1 MAIACHTYFM
11 DYSEL
16 SMTDPRYPDILR
28 HISDPPKQLFW
39 AGQALDSFMSRPRL
53 AIVGS
58 RKVSAYGRQVTLQLS
73 RDLAGYGIVIVSG
86 LALGVDAIAHRG
98 ALEAGGQTIAVLPT
112 SLDALYPVNN
122 AGLGRRIVAN
132 GGTLASEYP
141 RGSPFQFKYNFVARN
156 RIISGLSDAVLIT
169 EAAADSGS
177 LHTAE
182 FALQQGREVLV
193 VPGNIT
199 SPTSQ
204 GTNQLLK
211 MGATPVTEALDV
223 LRIFGLEPT
232 TAKLKKQGGN
242 PAEQTLLNLLSAGV
256 HEGETLLIDSGLPI
270 ADFNQALTMLEINGQ
285 VQSGGADT
293 WY

>member
-1 MAIACHTYFM
+1 METHK
-11 DYSEL
+11 L
-16 SMTDPRYPDILR
+16 LLTDPDYPKLLKSIT
-28 HISDPPKQLFW
+28 DPPPQLFW
-39 AGQALDSFMSRPRL
+39 AGQSLEEFMQRPRL

-58 RKVSAYGRQVTLQLS
+58 RRVSAYGREVTLKLARELAS
-73 RDLAGYGIVIVSG
+73 RGIVIISG

-98 ALEAGGQTIAVLPT
+98 ALEGSGQTIAVMPT
-112 SLDALYPVNN
+112 SLDKIYPANN

-132 GGTLASEYP
+132 GGTLVSEYAP
-141 RGSPFQFKYNFVARN
+141 GTPFQFKYNFVARN
-156 RIISGLSDAVLIT
+156 RIISGLADAVLIT

-199 SPTSQ
+199 SPTSE
-204 GTNQLLK
+204 GTNNLIKL
-211 MGATPVTEALDV
+211 GASPVTEALDI
-223 LRIFGLEPT
+223 LRLFGLDSKMDQR
-232 TAKLKKQGGN
+232 AKQGSTA
-242 PAEQTLLNLLSAGV
+242 AEQLVLDLLSAGT
-256 HEGETLLIDSGLPI
+256 HDGDALLITSGLPV

-285 VQSGGADT
+285 VQAGGANT